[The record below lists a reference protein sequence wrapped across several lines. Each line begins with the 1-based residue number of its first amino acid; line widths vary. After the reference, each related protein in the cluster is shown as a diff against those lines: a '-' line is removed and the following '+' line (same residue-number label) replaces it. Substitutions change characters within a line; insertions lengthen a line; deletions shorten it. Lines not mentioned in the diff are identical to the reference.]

1 MRLQR
6 STPFG
11 FETNPFGLF
20 FMKWSKRSLPA
31 EVRVGA
37 DMLEKIEL
45 SVVEL
50 EEAAQ
55 RIKSLRRAA
64 TEHAVEIGRE
74 LIRIKERLPRGAFV
88 KWVEKSCEFK
98 IRTAQDL
105 MKLAREADSNTKLV
119 ALMVPSTLR
128 VYLSKTTPPAVRT
141 SILER
146 LEKGEHVSRNE
157 LYFEAMAAKAKASPN
172 VGGQAIRDDFFD
184 GPDLLRAGVGAADVK
199 GDRSRLVAELLI
211 QRLSRKDYELIM
223 EGMNWEVWN
232 RILVWMW
239 AARAVD
245 AERVELIQP
254 GARPVSSSLATT
266 APKLQ

>member
-1 MRLQR
+1 
-6 STPFG
+6 
-11 FETNPFGLF
+11 
-20 FMKWSKRSLPA
+20 
-31 EVRVGA
+31 
-37 DMLEKIEL
+37 MLVKTEF
-45 SVVEL
+45 SAAEL

-74 LIRIKERLPRGAFV
+74 LLRIKESLPRGAFV
-88 KWVEKSCEFK
+88 KWVEKACEFK

-105 MKLAREADSNTKLV
+105 MKLAREADSNAKLV

-141 SILER
+141 SILKR
-146 LEKGEHVSRNE
+146 LENGEYVSRND
-157 LYFEAMAAKAKASPN
+157 LYSEALDAKMKSPPQTGGEMA
-172 VGGQAIRDDFFD
+172 DDGLDGLFA
-184 GPDLLRAGVGAADVK
+184 GPDLLRTEGGPADLK
-199 GDRSRLVAELLI
+199 GDRSRMVAELLI
-211 QRLSRKDYELIM
+211 RRLSRNDYELIM

-245 AERVELIQP
+245 AERVELVQP
-254 GARPVSSSLATT
+254 GLRAVPSVVA
-266 APKLQ
+266 AAAKLQ